1 MEYRRITEETKDDLQ
16 LPNEPFELFGRLL
29 VTRKNN
35 QWSYESELF
44 QEVDQMTFPNEAYD
58 FDQIKKEGFAL
69 GAYKDGECVGLAIFQ
84 HHWNKYMLLQDLKVN
99 RDFRKLGSAGEL
111 IKKGQQYASDF
122 GYKGIYTISQDNN
135 LAACK
140 FYLKQ
145 GFEIGGLNTRDY
157 QHTLQEGKADVYFYL
172 ENSQSL

>member
-1 MEYRRITEETKDDLQ
+1 
-16 LPNEPFELFGRLL
+16 
-29 VTRKNN
+29 
-35 QWSYESELF
+35 
-44 QEVDQMTFPNEAYD
+44 
-58 FDQIKKEGFAL
+58 
-69 GAYKDGECVGLAIFQ
+69 
-84 HHWNKYMLLQDLKVN
+84 MLLQDLKVN

-111 IKKGQQYASDF
+111 IKKGQQYASDL

>member
-69 GAYKDGECVGLAIFQ
+69 GA
-84 HHWNKYMLLQDLKVN
+84 
-99 RDFRKLGSAGEL
+99 
-111 IKKGQQYASDF
+111 
-122 GYKGIYTISQDNN
+122 
-135 LAACK
+135 
-140 FYLKQ
+140 
-145 GFEIGGLNTRDY
+145 
-157 QHTLQEGKADVYFYL
+157 
-172 ENSQSL
+172 